1 MVMTKE
7 QNCRE
12 AEHHGVAREEEVS
25 EQGKHRAEYE
35 AEGQRKGE
43 AGSGDSDRQNQAIGN
58 C

>member
-25 EQGKHRAEYE
+25 EQGKHRAE
-35 AEGQRKGE
+35 
-43 AGSGDSDRQNQAIGN
+43 
-58 C
+58 